1 MSLEAPMA
9 THSFAAADVF
19 RPYYGLISAAQQP
32 HTFLKKKILNFTT
45 TTHPKSK
52 PPLVLLTVDHLK

>member
-1 MSLEAPMA
+1 MA
-9 THSFAAADVF
+9 THSFAAADAF

-32 HTFLKKKILNFTT
+32 PTFLKKKIRTFKT

-52 PPLVLLTVDHLK
+52 PLLVLLTVEHLK